1 MNRKYTNR
9 RYLDALEKKVL
20 VFDGAMGTSL
30 QKQNLTAEHFGGE
43 QYNGCNDYLVISYP
57 EAVEKVHRSFLEVG
71 VDVIETN
78 TFRSNRITMKEYG
91 LQDRVIEINET
102 AARLARRLA
111 DEYSQSQTSN
121 VERSTS
127 NVQRSTLDVQPR
139 FVAGSIGPSG
149 KLPSTNDPELSDVT
163 FDELADVFREQAVGL
178 IRGGVDLLLIETSQ
192 DILEVKAAI
201 VGIHKAFEET
211 GVYLPIQAQ
220 VTLDTTGRMLLGT
233 DINAAL
239 TILEGMGIDVIGLN
253 CSTGPE
259 HMREPIRILGE
270 NSTLPVSC
278 IPNAGLPLNVDGQA
292 VYPLEP
298 EPFADDMFE
307 FVTKHGVSVVGGC
320 CGTTPAHLKLLVEKL
335 NHYPS
340 PSRPSSVVGRLASA
354 MSAIAMRQDPPP
366 TLLGE
371 RLNAQGSRKF
381 KRLLLEEDY
390 DSILEIAREQ
400 VEYGAH
406 ALDISCAVTERPD
419 EAELMRKVVKKLEM
433 GVDVPLV
440 IDTTELDVLE
450 AALKTAPGRC
460 LINSTHLE
468 AGRAKADKVFKLAKE
483 HNAAVIVLTI
493 DESGMA
499 KTREKKLEVAKR
511 IYDIAVNEHGL
522 RPADLV
528 FDALTFTLAT
538 GDPEF
543 ANSAIE
549 TIEGIRLIKQ
559 NLPGVLTS
567 LGVSN
572 LSFGLAP
579 HARPVLN
586 SVMLYHCVQAG
597 LDMAIVNPA
606 HVTAYADI
614 PQEERDLAEDLIFN
628 RRPDALQ
635 RYIEHFEKVT
645 PTTESTLADPTEGMT
660 PEQRLHWKI
669 VHRKKDGVETDID
682 EIINVE
688 RSTLNVQ
695 RSTHERAV
703 HTLNTVLLPAMKEV
717 GDKFGAG
724 ELILPFVLQ
733 SAEVMKKAVSHLE
746 NYLEKVEGVTK
757 GTVVLATVYGDVHD
771 IGKNLVK
778 TILAN
783 NGYTVIDLGKQVP
796 AETIITKAVEVN
808 ATAIG
813 LSALLVSTSKQ
824 MPLIVNEL
832 HRRGLR
838 FPVLVGGAAINRRF
852 GRRILQTE
860 SGDFYDPGVFYCKDA
875 FEGLETM
882 DQLIDATRKPALL
895 EHIRKEADMELG
907 RVPQNVER
915 STLNVRRSSVQPS
928 PIPHP
933 TKWGVRIVKD
943 MPLEI
948 VLTHLN
954 INELYRLSW
963 GAKNTHGAEWEKL
976 KAEFDARLLRM
987 KKEALRQKWL
997 KPQGVYGIFPC
1008 QSDGDDL
1015 LIYDP
1020 TNLTPNPQLLTR
1032 FHFPRQPYD
1041 DHLCLADYFA
1051 PVESGQ
1057 MDVVAFQVVTVGQEA
1072 SERFDKLQAAHDYTE
1087 AYFTHGLAVQAAEAT
1102 ADYLHSHIRR
1112 ELGLAEEQ
1120 GKRYSWGYP
1129 AIPELEDHRKVFDL
1143 LPVEKELGM
1152 TLSAA
1157 YQLIPEQSTAAI
1169 IVHHPQAKY
1178 YSVGESRVEQ
1188 LMR

>member
-1 MNRKYTNR
+1 MTNRKYTNR

-30 QKQNLTAEHFGGE
+30 QLQNLTAEHFGGE

-71 VDVIETN
+71 VDVLETD
-78 TFRSNRITMKEYG
+78 TFRSNRITMAEYKLG
-91 LQDRVIEINET
+91 DRVIEINET
-102 AARLARRLA
+102 AAKLARRLA
-111 DEYSQSQTSN
+111 DEYAQKN
-121 VERSTS
+121 
-127 NVQRSTLDVQPR
+127 NQPR

-149 KLPSTNDPELSDVT
+149 KLPSTNDPELSNVS
-163 FDELADVFREQAVGL
+163 FDELSETFREQAVGL

-201 VGIHKAFEET
+201 IGIHKAFDET
-211 GVYLPIQAQ
+211 QVYLPIQAQ

-233 DINAAL
+233 DINASLA
-239 TILEGMGIDVIGLN
+239 ILEGMGIDVIGLN

-298 EPFADDMFE
+298 EPFAKDMYE
-307 FVTKHGVSVVGGC
+307 FVTKHNISIVGGC
-320 CGTTPAHLKLLVEKL
+320 CGTTPQHLKLLVDKL
-335 NHYPS
+335 NQHPH
-340 PSRPSSVVGRLASA
+340 PKRPTQSTPQLASA
-354 MSAIAMRQDPPP
+354 MSALDMRQDPPP

-400 VEYGAH
+400 VAFGAH

-419 EAELMRKVVKKLEM
+419 EVELMRKVVKKLEM

-450 AALKTAPGRC
+450 VALKTAPGRC

-468 AGRAKADKVFKLAKE
+468 SGRDKADKIFKLAKD

-493 DESGMA
+493 DENGMA

-511 IYDIAVNEHGL
+511 IYDIAVNDHGL
-522 RPADLV
+522 KPEDLV
-528 FDALTFTLAT
+528 YDALTFTLAT
-538 GDPEF
+538 GDQEF
-543 ANSAIE
+543 IDSAIE

-559 NLPGVLTS
+559 NLPGVMAS

-572 LSFGLAP
+572 LSFGFAP
-579 HARPVLN
+579 QARPALN
-586 SVMLYHCVQAG
+586 SIMLYHCVQAG

-614 PQEERDLAEDLIFN
+614 PAEEKELCEDLIFN
-628 RRPDALQ
+628 RRADALQ
-635 RYIEHFEKVT
+635 LFIEHFENVT
-645 PTTESTLADPTEGMT
+645 PTTESTLVDPTEGMS

-669 VHRKKDGVETDID
+669 VHRHKEGVEADID
-682 EIINVE
+682 EIIN
-688 RSTLNVQ
+688 RSRDGQLPIPT
-695 RSTHERAV
+695 THEVAV
-703 HTLNTVLLPAMKEV
+703 HTLNNVLLPAMKEV

-733 SAEVMKKAVSHLE
+733 SAEAMKKTVAHLE
-746 NYLEKVEGVTK
+746 NYLEKMEGVTK
-757 GTVVLATVYGDVHD
+757 GTVVIATVYGDVHD

-832 HRRGLR
+832 HRRGHKI
-838 FPVLVGGAAINRRF
+838 PVLIGGAAINRRF

-860 SGDFYDPGVFYCKDA
+860 GGDFYDPGVFYCKDA

-882 DQLIDATRKPALL
+882 DQLIDSNRKPALL
-895 EHIRKEADMELG
+895 EQVRKEADMELG
-907 RVPQNVER
+907 RASAKPANVPTFQR
-915 STLNVRRSSVQPS
+915 SNIVPAPLNLPSSKFGMRV
-928 PIPHP
+928 
-933 TKWGVRIVKD
+933 VKN
-943 MPLEI
+943 MPLEM
-948 VLTHLN
+948 VLQHLN

-963 GAKNTHGAEWEKL
+963 GAKNTHGEEWTKL
-976 KAEFDARLLRM
+976 KAEFDARLDKM
-987 KKEALRQKWL
+987 KREAMREKWL
-997 KPQGVYGIFPC
+997 NPQGVYGLFPC
-1008 QSDGDDL
+1008 QAEGDDL
-1015 LIYDP
+1015 IVYNP
-1020 TNLTPNPQLLTR
+1020 ENLDEVLTR
-1032 FHFPRQPYD
+1032 FNFPRQPYD
-1041 DHLCLADYFA
+1041 EHLALSDYYA
-1051 PVESGQ
+1051 SVESGQ

-1072 SERFDKLQAAHDYTE
+1072 SERFEKLQSAHDYTE
-1087 AYFTHGLAVQAAEAT
+1087 AYFTHGLGVQTAEAT
-1102 ADYLHSHIRR
+1102 ANYLHEHIRR
-1112 ELGLAEEQ
+1112 EMGIPENQ

-1129 AIPELEDHRKVFDL
+1129 AIPELEDHKKIFEL
-1143 LPVEKELGM
+1143 LPAVTTELGIN
-1152 TLSAA
+1152 LSPA

-1169 IVHHPQAKY
+1169 IVHHAQAKY

>member
-1 MNRKYTNR
+1 MTQRKYTNR

-30 QKQNLTAEHFGGE
+30 QVQNLTAEHFGGE

-71 VDVIETN
+71 VDVLETD
-78 TFRSNRITMKEYG
+78 TFRSNRLTMGEYKLG
-91 LQDRVIEINET
+91 DRVIEINI
-102 AARLARRLA
+102 AAANLARKLA
-111 DEYSQSQTSN
+111 DEYAAKTG
-121 VERSTS
+121 
-127 NVQRSTLDVQPR
+127 QPR

-149 KLPSTNDPELSDVT
+149 KLPSANDPELSNT
-163 FDELADVFREQAVGL
+163 GFDELSDIFREQAVGL
-178 IRGGVDLLLIETSQ
+178 IRGSVDLLLIETSQ

-201 VGIHKAFEET
+201 TGLHKAFEET
-211 GVYLPIQAQ
+211 QQYLPIQAQ

-233 DINAAL
+233 DINASLA
-239 TILEGMGIDVIGLN
+239 ILEGMGIDVIGLN

-270 NSTLPVSC
+270 QSTLPVSC

-298 EPFADDMFE
+298 EPFAKDMYE
-307 FVTKHGVSVVGGC
+307 FVTKHNISVVGGC
-320 CGTTPAHLKLLVEKL
+320 CGTTPQHLKLLVDKL
-335 NHYPS
+335 NEYPH
-340 PSRPSSVVGRLASA
+340 PERPTHSTPQLASA
-354 MSAIAMRQDPPP
+354 MSAIAMRQEPAP

-400 VEYGAH
+400 VAFGAH

-450 AALKTAPGRC
+450 IALKTAPGRC

-468 AGRAKADKVFKLAKE
+468 SGREKADKVFTLAKT
-483 HNAAVIVLTI
+483 HNAAVVLMTI
-493 DESGMA
+493 DENGMA
-499 KTREKKLEVAKR
+499 KTRDRKFEVAKR
-511 IYDIAVNEHGL
+511 IYDIAVNDHGL
-522 RPADLV
+522 KPEDLV
-528 FDALTFTLAT
+528 YDALTFTLAT
-538 GDPEF
+538 GDQEF
-543 ANSAIE
+543 VDSAIE

-559 NLPGVLTS
+559 NLPGVMTS

-572 LSFGLAP
+572 LSFGFAP
-579 HARPVLN
+579 QARPALN
-586 SVMLYHCVQAG
+586 SIMLYHCVQAG

-614 PQEERDLAEDLIFN
+614 PAEEKELCEDLIFN
-628 RRPDALQ
+628 RREDALQ
-635 RYIEHFEKVT
+635 RFIEHFENIT
-645 PTTESTLADPTEGMT
+645 PSTESSLVDPTEGMT
-660 PEQRLHWKI
+660 PEQKLHWSI
-669 VHRKKDGVETDID
+669 VHRHKEGVEAEIDIIVNRGFIWNESLPENGAGVSPSPTKH
-682 EIINVE
+682 EIAVY
-688 RSTLNVQ
+688 TLN
-695 RSTHERAV
+695 
-703 HTLNTVLLPAMKEV
+703 NVLLPAMKEV

-733 SAEVMKKAVSHLE
+733 SAEVMKKTVSHLE

-757 GTVVLATVYGDVHD
+757 GTVVIATVYGDVHD

-824 MPLIVNEL
+824 MPLIINEL
-832 HRRGLR
+832 YRRGHKI
-838 FPVLVGGAAINRRF
+838 PVLVGGAAINRRF
-852 GRRILQTE
+852 GRRILFAE
-860 SGDFYDPGVFYCKDA
+860 DGNAYEPGVFYCKDA
-875 FEGLETM
+875 FEGLDTM
-882 DQLIDATRKPALL
+882 DQLIDSNRQPALL
-895 EHIRKEADMELG
+895 EQMRKDADMEMG
-907 RVPQNVER
+907 RATAKPATVPTFER
-915 STLNVRRSSVQPS
+915 SNIKPAPLTLPPS
-928 PIPHP
+928 
-933 TKWGVRIVKD
+933 KFGMRVVKN
-943 MPLEI
+943 MPLEL
-948 VLTHLN
+948 VLQELN

-963 GAKNTHGAEWEKL
+963 GAKNSHGDEWVKL
-976 KAEFDARLLRM
+976 KAEFDARLEKM
-987 KKEALRQKWL
+987 KKQAMREKWL
-997 KPQGVYGIFPC
+997 NPQGVYGLFPC
-1008 QSDGDDL
+1008 QAEGDDL
-1015 LIYDP
+1015 IIYNPD
-1020 TNLTPNPQLLTR
+1020 NLDESLTR
-1032 FHFPRQPYD
+1032 FTFPRQPYD
-1041 DHLCLADYFA
+1041 EHLALSDYFA
-1051 PVESGQ
+1051 SVESGQ
-1057 MDVVAFQVVTVGQEA
+1057 LDVVAFQVVTVGQEA
-1072 SERFDKLQAAHDYTE
+1072 SERFEKLQAANDYTE
-1087 AYFTHGLAVQAAEAT
+1087 GYFTHGLGVQAAEAT
-1102 ADYLHSHIRR
+1102 ANYLHEHIRR
-1112 ELGLAEEQ
+1112 EMGIPENQ

-1129 AIPELEDHRKVFDL
+1129 AIPELEDHLKVFQL
-1143 LPVEKELGM
+1143 LPAAEKELGIS
-1152 TLSAA
+1152 LSPA
-1157 YQLIPEQSTAAI
+1157 YQLIPEQSTVAI
-1169 IVHHPQAKY
+1169 ILHHPEAKY

>member
-1 MNRKYTNR
+1 MTDRKYTNR

-30 QKQNLTAEHFGGE
+30 QVQNLTAEHFGGE

-71 VDVIETN
+71 VDALETD
-78 TFRSNRITMKEYG
+78 TFRSNRLTMAEYKLG
-91 LQDRVIEINET
+91 DRVLEINM
-102 AARLARRLA
+102 AAAGLARRLA
-111 DEYSQSQTSN
+111 DEYAAKTG
-121 VERSTS
+121 
-127 NVQRSTLDVQPR
+127 QPR

-149 KLPSTNDPELSDVT
+149 KLPSANDPELSNIG
-163 FDELADVFREQAVGL
+163 FDELADIFREQAVGL
-178 IRGGVDLLLIETSQ
+178 IKGGVDVLLIETSQ

-201 VGIHKAFEET
+201 TGLHKAFDET
-211 GVYLPIQAQ
+211 QVYLPIQAQ

-233 DINAAL
+233 DVAAAL
-239 TILEGMGIDVIGLN
+239 AILEGMGIDVIGLN

-270 NSTLPVSC
+270 NSVLPVSC

-298 EPFADDMFE
+298 EPFAKDLYE
-307 FVTKHGVSVVGGC
+307 FVTKHNISVVGGC

-335 NHYPS
+335 NQYPH
-340 PSRPSSVVGRLASA
+340 PSRPLQATPQLASA
-354 MSAIAMRQDPPP
+354 MSAISMRQDPPP

-371 RLNAQGSRKF
+371 RCNAQGSRKF
-381 KRLLLEEDY
+381 KKMLLEEDY
-390 DSILEIAREQ
+390 DGILELARDQ
-400 VEYGAH
+400 VNGGAH

-440 IDTTELDVLE
+440 IDSTELDVLE
-450 AALKTAPGRC
+450 IALKTAPGRC
-460 LINSTHLE
+460 MINSTHLE
-468 AGRAKADKVFKLAKE
+468 SGREKADKIFTLAKT

-493 DESGMA
+493 DEDGMA
-499 KTREKKLEVAKR
+499 KPRDKKLEVAKR
-511 IYDIAVNEHGL
+511 IYEIAVNDHGL
-522 RPADLV
+522 KPEDLV
-528 FDALTFTLAT
+528 YDALTFTLAT
-538 GDPEF
+538 GDQEF
-543 ANSAIE
+543 IDSAIE

-559 NLPGVLTS
+559 NLPGVMTS

-572 LSFGLAP
+572 LSFGFAP
-579 HARPVLN
+579 QARPALN
-586 SVMLYHCVQAG
+586 SIMLYHCVQAG

-614 PQEERDLAEDLIFN
+614 PAEEKELCEDLIFN
-628 RRPDALQ
+628 RRADALQ
-635 RYIEHFEKVT
+635 LFIEHFENVT
-645 PTTESTLADPTEGMT
+645 PTTESSLADPTEGMT
-660 PEQRLHWKI
+660 PEQRLNWCI
-669 VHRKKDGVETDID
+669 VHRHKEGVEADID
-682 EIINVE
+682 TIVNRGFIWNETLPENGASVSPAPTKHEIAVY
-688 RSTLNVQ
+688 TLN
-695 RSTHERAV
+695 
-703 HTLNTVLLPAMKEV
+703 NVLLPAMKEV

-733 SAEVMKKAVSHLE
+733 SAEVMKKTVSHLE

-757 GTVVLATVYGDVHD
+757 GTVVIATVYGDVHD

-796 AETIITKAVEVN
+796 AETIITKAVEAN

-824 MPLIVNEL
+824 MPLIINEL
-832 HRRGLR
+832 HRRGLS

-860 SGDFYDPGVFYCKDA
+860 GGDFYNPGVFYCKDA
-875 FEGLETM
+875 FEGLDTM
-882 DQLIDATRKPALL
+882 DQIIVPEKLEELLARTRS
-895 EHIRKEADMELG
+895 ESEMELG
-907 RVPQNVER
+907 RASAKPARPANVER
-915 STLNVRRSSVQPS
+915 SNIVPAPLTLPPS
-928 PIPHP
+928 
-933 TKWGVRIVKD
+933 KFGMRIVKN
-943 MPLEI
+943 MPLEL
-948 VLTHLN
+948 VLQELN

-963 GAKNTHGAEWEKL
+963 GAKNTHGAEWDKL
-976 KAEFDARLLRM
+976 KAEFDERLEKM
-987 KKEALRQKWL
+987 KKDALRYKWL

-1008 QSDGDDL
+1008 QAEGDE
-1015 LIYDP
+1015 LIIYNP
-1020 TNLTPNPQLLTR
+1020 ENLDEALTR
-1032 FHFPRQPYD
+1032 FSFPRQPYD
-1041 DHLCLADYFA
+1041 EHLALSDYFA
-1051 PVESGQ
+1051 PVTSGQ

-1072 SERFDKLQAAHDYTE
+1072 SERFDKLQAANDYTE
-1087 AYFTHGLAVQAAEAT
+1087 GYFTHGLAVQAAEAT
-1102 ADYLHSHIRR
+1102 AIYLHEHVRR
-1112 ELGLAEEQ
+1112 EMGIPENR

-1129 AIPELEDHRKVFDL
+1129 AIPELEDHLKVFQL
-1143 LPVEKELGM
+1143 LPGATTELGI
-1152 TLSAA
+1152 TLSPA

>member
-1 MNRKYTNR
+1 MTDRKYTNR
-9 RYLDALEKKVL
+9 KYLDALEKKVL

-30 QKQNLTAEHFGGE
+30 QVQNLTAEHFGGE

-57 EAVEKVHRSFLEVG
+57 ESVEKVHRSFLEVG
-71 VDVIETN
+71 VDVLETD
-78 TFRSNRITMKEYG
+78 TFRSNRITMAEYKLG
-91 LQDRVIEINET
+91 DRVIEINQT
-102 AARLARRLA
+102 AASLARRLA
-111 DEYSQSQTSN
+111 DEYASKTN
-121 VERSTS
+121 
-127 NVQRSTLDVQPR
+127 QPR

-149 KLPSTNDPELSDVT
+149 KLPSTTDPELSNVS
-163 FDELADVFREQAVGL
+163 FDELVDTFREQASGL
-178 IRGGVDLLLIETSQ
+178 IRGGVDVLLIETSQ

-201 VGIHKAFEET
+201 IGCHKAMDET
-211 GVYLPIQAQ
+211 QVYLPIQAQ

-233 DINAAL
+233 DINASL
-239 TILEGMGIDVIGLN
+239 VILEGMGIDVIGLN

-270 NSTLPVSC
+270 NATLPVSC

-298 EPFADDMFE
+298 EPFANDLYE
-307 FVTKHGVSVVGGC
+307 FVTKHNISVVGGC
-320 CGTTPAHLKLLVEKL
+320 CGTTPAHLKLLIEKL
-335 NHYPS
+335 NQHPH
-340 PSRPSSVVGRLASA
+340 PERPIQWTPQLASA
-354 MSAIAMRQDPPP
+354 MSALDMRQDPPP

-390 DSILEIAREQ
+390 DGILEIAREQ
-400 VEYGAH
+400 VDFGAH

-440 IDTTELDVLE
+440 IDSTELDVLE
-450 AALKTAPGRC
+450 IALKTAPGRC

-468 AGRAKADKVFKLAKE
+468 SGRDKADKIFKLAKE

-493 DESGMA
+493 DENGMA

-511 IYDIAVNEHGL
+511 IYDIAVNDHGL
-522 RPADLV
+522 KPEDLV
-528 FDALTFTLAT
+528 YDALTFTLAT
-538 GDPEF
+538 GDQEF
-543 ANSAIE
+543 IDSAIE

-559 NLPGVLTS
+559 NLPGVMAS

-572 LSFGLAP
+572 LSFGFAP
-579 HARPVLN
+579 QARPALN
-586 SVMLYHCVQAG
+586 SIMLYHCVQAG

-614 PQEERDLAEDLIFN
+614 PAEEKELCEDLIFN
-628 RRPDALQ
+628 RRADALQ
-635 RYIEHFEKVT
+635 RFIEHFENVA
-645 PTTESTLADPTEGMT
+645 PTTESTLLDPTEGMT

-669 VHRKKDGVETDID
+669 VHRKKDGVEADID
-682 EIINVE
+682 EIIFRTDGQLPVP
-688 RSTLNVQ
+688 TK
-695 RSTHERAV
+695 HEIAV
-703 HTLNTVLLPAMKEV
+703 HTLNNVLLPAMKEV

-733 SAEVMKKAVSHLE
+733 SAEAMKKTVAHLE
-746 NYLEKVEGVTK
+746 NYLEKMEGVTK
-757 GTVVLATVYGDVHD
+757 GTVVIATVYGDVHD

-832 HRRGLR
+832 HRRGHTI
-838 FPVLVGGAAINRRF
+838 PVLIGGAAINRRF

-860 SGDFYDPGVFYCKDA
+860 SGDFYEPGVFYCKDA

-882 DQLIDATRKPALL
+882 DKIINEEKRPQLLAKTRQ
-895 EHIRKEADMELG
+895 ESEMELG
-907 RVPQNVER
+907 RSQVKTSER
-915 STLNVRRSSVQPS
+915 SDVQRSNVQPAPLTLPLS
-928 PIPHP
+928 
-933 TKWGVRIVKD
+933 KFGMRVVKY

-963 GAKNTHGAEWEKL
+963 GAKNTHGAEWDKL
-976 KAEFDARLLRM
+976 KAEFDARLDKM
-987 KKEALRQKWL
+987 KREAIHDKWL
-997 KPQGVYGIFPC
+997 APKAVYGLFPC
-1008 QSDGDDL
+1008 QSEGNE
-1015 LIYDP
+1015 LIIYNP
-1020 TNLTPNPQLLTR
+1020 ENLDETLTR
-1032 FHFPRQPYD
+1032 FSFPRQPYD
-1041 DHLCLADYFA
+1041 DYLALSDYFA

-1057 MDVVAFQVVTVGQEA
+1057 MDVVAFQIVTVGQEA
-1072 SERFDKLQAAHDYTE
+1072 TERFDRLQSANNYTE

-1102 ADYLHSHIRR
+1102 ADYLHEHIRR
-1112 ELGLAEEQ
+1112 EMGIPENQ

-1129 AIPELEDHRKVFDL
+1129 AIPELEDHQKVFEL
-1143 LPVEKELGM
+1143 LPAVTTELGI
-1152 TLSAA
+1152 TLSPA

-1169 IVHHPQAKY
+1169 ILHHKNAKY

>member
-9 RYLDALEKKVL
+9 KYLDAIEQKVL

-57 EAVEKVHRSFLEVG
+57 EAVEKVHRSFLAVG
-71 VDVIETN
+71 VDVLETN
-78 TFRSNRITMKEYG
+78 TFRSNRITMQEYK

-102 AARLARRLA
+102 AAKLARKLA
-111 DEYSQSQTSN
+111 DAFSGLES
-121 VERSTS
+121 
-127 NVQRSTLDVQPR
+127 PK

-149 KLPSTNDPELSDVT
+149 KLPSADDPELSNVG

-178 IRGGVDLLLIETSQ
+178 IRGGVDVLLIETSQ

-201 VGIHKAFEET
+201 TGCHNAFEET
-211 GVYLPIQAQ
+211 GVYLPVQAQ

-233 DINAAL
+233 DVNAAL
-239 TILEGMGIDVIGLN
+239 AILEGMGIDVIGLN

-270 NSTLPVSC
+270 NATLPVSC

-298 EPFADDMFE
+298 EPFANDLYE
-307 FVTKHGVSVVGGC
+307 FVTKHKVSVVGGC
-320 CGTTPAHLKLLVEKL
+320 CGTTPEHLKLLVEKL
-335 NHYPS
+335 KAHPHPDRPNHATPQ
-340 PSRPSSVVGRLASA
+340 LASA
-354 MSAIAMRQDPPP
+354 MSAISMRQDPPP

-390 DSILEIAREQ
+390 DAILEIAREQ
-400 VEYGAH
+400 VEFGAH

-419 EAELMRKVVKKLEM
+419 EVELMRKVVKKLEM

-450 AALKTAPGRC
+450 VALKTAPGRC

-468 AGRAKADKVFKLAKE
+468 SGRGKADKVFQLAKE
-483 HNAAVIVLTI
+483 HNAAVIILTI
-493 DESGMA
+493 DEGGMA

-511 IYDIAVNEHGL
+511 IYDIAVNDHGL
-522 RPADLV
+522 KPQDLV
-528 FDALTFTLAT
+528 YDALTFTLAT
-538 GDPEF
+538 GDEEF

-559 NLPGVLTS
+559 NLPGVMAS

-579 HARPVLN
+579 HARPTLN
-586 SVMLYHCVQAG
+586 SVMLYHCIQAG

-606 HVTAYADI
+606 HITAYPDI
-614 PQEERDLAEDLIFN
+614 PQEEKDLAEDLIFN
-628 RRPDALQ
+628 RRADALQ
-635 RYIEHFEKVT
+635 RYIEHYEKVT
-645 PTTESTLADPTEGMT
+645 PTEQAGASDPTKEMT

-669 VHRKKDGVETDID
+669 LHRHKEGVEADID
-682 EIINVE
+682 SLVPYPLSPSEKLEDEKKRAENHNKAVNI
-688 RSTLNVQ
+688 LN
-695 RSTHERAV
+695 
-703 HTLNTVLLPAMKEV
+703 NVLLPAMKEV

-733 SAEVMKKAVSHLE
+733 SAEVMKKTVAHLE

-757 GTVVLATVYGDVHD
+757 GTVVIATVYGDVHD

-783 NGYTVIDLGKQVP
+783 NGYTVVDLGKQVP

-832 HRRGLR
+832 HRRGLK

-852 GRRILQTE
+852 GRRILFTE
-860 SGDFYDPGVFYCKDA
+860 DGQVHEPGVFYCKDA

-882 DQLIDATRKPALL
+882 DQLIVPEKREELLTR
-895 EHIRKEADMELG
+895 
-907 RVPQNVER
+907 
-915 STLNVRRSSVQPS
+915 VRREGDLEMGRTSQIPEHRKTGTRSKVQPE
-928 PIPHP
+928 PIQHP
-933 TKWGVRIVKD
+933 LKWGQRVVQD

-948 VLTHLN
+948 VLKHLSL
-954 INELYRLSW
+954 NELYRLSW
-963 GAKNTHGAEWEKL
+963 GAKNAHGAEWDKL
-976 KAEFDARLLRM
+976 KAEFDDRLEKM
-987 KKEALRQKWL
+987 TKEALRYKWL
-997 KPQGVYGIFPC
+997 KPQGVYGYFPC
-1008 QSDGDDL
+1008 QSDVDDL
-1015 LIYDP
+1015 IIYHPDTVNSASP
-1020 TNLTPNPQLLTR
+1020 DELTR
-1032 FHFPRQPYD
+1032 FSFPRQPYD
-1041 DHLCLADYFA
+1041 DHLALSDYFA
-1051 PVESGQ
+1051 PVDSGKL
-1057 MDVVAFQVVTVGQEA
+1057 DVVAFQVVTVGQEA
-1072 SERFDKLQAAHDYTE
+1072 TERFDRLQADHDYTE

-1102 ADYLHSHIRR
+1102 ADYLHQHIRR
-1112 ELGLAEEQ
+1112 ELGIAENQ

-1129 AIPELEDHRKVFDL
+1129 AIPELEDHQKVFEL
-1143 LPVEKELGM
+1143 LPAVESELGM
-1152 TLSAA
+1152 TLSPA

-1169 IVHHPQAKY
+1169 IIHHRAAKY